1 MKQFIQLKIKSKSLG
16 PGQQKQQVVHTMST
30 SGNITSLRGL
40 LIFRQYHE
48 FLNDLKRIHKQYRM
62 RFHIGHITSSTRG
75 GYLYATTKV
84 KFVPSRLA
92 NFGKKDKT
100 YFFLIVTT

>member
-62 RFHIGHITSSTRG
+62 RFHIGHITSSTGG
-75 GYLYATTKV
+75 GYLYATT
-84 KFVPSRLA
+84 
-92 NFGKKDKT
+92 
-100 YFFLIVTT
+100 